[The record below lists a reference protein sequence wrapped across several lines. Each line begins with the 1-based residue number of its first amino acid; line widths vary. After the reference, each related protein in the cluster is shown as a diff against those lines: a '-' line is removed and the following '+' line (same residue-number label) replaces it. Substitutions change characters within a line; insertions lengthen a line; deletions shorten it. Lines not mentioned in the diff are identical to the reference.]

1 MLPASATTSQVGG
14 DIDGQAVGDWLGYN
28 VSLSND
34 GSRVAVGAPQVD
46 GTESKAGY
54 VRVYDWV
61 GGSWSQVGA
70 DINGEA
76 AGDQSGYWVSLS
88 SDGSRVA
95 IGAPQN
101 DGNGSGAGHVRVY
114 DLVDGS
120 WSQVGGDIDGEAAG
134 DLSGR
139 AVSLSSDG
147 SRLAIGAS
155 GSDGN
160 GSDAG
165 HVRVYDL
172 VDGSWSQVGADI
184 DGEAAGD
191 VSGVS
196 VSLSSDGSR
205 VAIGAPQNDGNGS
218 GAGHVRVYDLVGG
231 SWSQVG
237 ADIDGEA
244 AGDEF
249 GYRVALSADASSLAV
264 GAPLNDGNGTD
275 AGHVRVYDLV
285 DGSWSQVG
293 ADIDGEA
300 AGDFSGS
307 AVALSSGGSRVV
319 IGAHLNDGS
328 GVNTGHVR
336 VYDLVDGSWSQVGA
350 DIDGEASD
358 AEVDQSGHSVAISG
372 VGDRIAIGALGND
385 GAAADAGHTRVF
397 ELASTPPTTTTT
409 TAPPT
414 TTTAPPTTTTVPPPP
429 PVTTTTVPPTTTTTT
444 TVPPTTTTTTTTVP
458 PTTTTTTTV
467 VVAPPST
474 SVPFV
479 HSFVDVPVDGW
490 RGEAVSWM
498 QASGV
503 TRGCS
508 ASEFCPDAQMTR
520 EQQLTFLYRY
530 AGSPAPGSSHPFT
543 DVSGGRYYSDAVSWA
558 WNAGVTTGV
567 SSTSFG
573 TGLAVTRGQAVTFL
587 WRQAGSPPPVGRN
600 PFTDVAGGRYYSDAV
615 IWAFEQGVTTG
626 MSPVMFGPDF
636 PVTRVQFAAFLSRYD
651 KLGWN

>member
-1 MLPASATTSQVGG
+1 MPFRWTLPILSALAAASLLMLPASATTSQVGG

-54 VRVYDWV
+54 VRVYDLV

-147 SRLAIGAS
+147 DRLAIGAS

-205 VAIGAPQNDGNGS
+205 VAVGAPQNDGNGS
-218 GAGHVRVYDLVGG
+218 GA
-231 SWSQVG
+231 
-237 ADIDGEA
+237 
-244 AGDEF
+244 
-249 GYRVALSADASSLAV
+249 
-264 GAPLNDGNGTD
+264 
-275 AGHVRVYDLV
+275 
-285 DGSWSQVG
+285 
-293 ADIDGEA
+293 
-300 AGDFSGS
+300 
-307 AVALSSGGSRVV
+307 
-319 IGAHLNDGS
+319 
-328 GVNTGHVR
+328 GHVR

-385 GAAADAGHTRVF
+385 GAAFDAGHTRVF

-409 TAPPT
+409 
-414 TTTAPPTTTTVPPPP
+414 VPP
-429 PVTTTTVPPTTTTTT
+429 
-444 TVPPTTTTTTTTVP
+444 
-458 PTTTTTTTV
+458 TTTTTTV

-530 AGSPAPGSSHPFT
+530 AGSPDPGLSHPFT

-587 WRQAGSPPPVGRN
+587 WRQAGSPAPVGRN
-600 PFTDVAGGRYYSDAV
+600 PFMDVAGGRYYSDAV

-651 KLGWN
+651 KLGLN